1 MHQGLSLNQ
10 IKQNFLEGESSTLSP
25 LNSVNIRNEI
35 WRQSLNVAKLL
46 KRIVASLLLN
56 SISIKLQFSN
66 YLNLLNQI
74 SLLGVLQE
82 FSNRFKSTIF

>member
-25 LNSVNIRNEI
+25 LNSVNIRNGI

-56 SISIKLQFSN
+56 PISIKLQFSN

>member
-56 SISIKLQFSN
+56 PISIKLQFSN